1 MENKRLL
8 IAVIILV
15 VNVTV
20 FLASS
25 PRTSVELDFNG
36 FESALMR
43 LVSKTVAWSL
53 IYVVS
58 AVIQSL
64 VVYILL
70 HSQIIVFLNRLLVF
84 TYIYIV
90 STSISP
96 RIYMALAWLELTSW
110 IIMLVVSSISRIS
123 KRNSGVY
130 IDVSRFIENILLRK
144 EPVKPSVL
152 VVILASHAFS
162 ISLLLLL
169 VLWINEFTIRE
180 LVVSLHQYI
189 IILATAIGTLILVV
203 FHASNTYQESLIKGF
218 LSGWGLMGI
227 IPLLIYT
234 ACNLKVENHYYLLF
248 ERSIKNR

>member
-96 RIYMALAWLELTSW
+96 RIYMALTWLELTSW
-110 IIMLVVSSISRIS
+110 ILILVTCSISRIS
-123 KRNSGVY
+123 KRNNGVC
-130 IDVSRFIENILLRK
+130 IDISRFIENIWVKK
-144 EPVKPSVL
+144 EPYVL

-169 VLWINEFTIRE
+169 VLWINGFTIRE
-180 LVVSLHQYI
+180 PVVLLHQYI
-189 IILATAIGTLILVV
+189 FILATVIGTLILVV
-203 FHASNTYQESLIKGF
+203 FHASSTYQESLIKGF